1 MDSEKERMQILE
13 HIECGEVSVD
23 EGLRLLHRL
32 SDENEIHETLEVRHD
47 DATNNKHEDTNKPP
61 ANIKKWHYWWIFPFL
76 IGVGITI
83 LSGLFMYQ
91 SIQSNGLGLWFFC
104 AIILTLF
111 GIFITLLSW
120 ESRSAPWLNLRI
132 NQKPGQKPKQFTLS
146 LPLPIKPTVWFL
158 RIFGSRIPSLNGTSI
173 DEVILAV
180 ANTTDAKNPIYIQV
194 DEGQDGEKVEIYI
207 G

>member
-1 MDSEKERMQILE
+1 MDSEKERMRILE

-32 SDENEIHETLEVRHD
+32 SDENEIHETLEAGHD
-47 DATNNKHEDTNKPP
+47 DATNNKHEDTSKPP
-61 ANIKKWHYWWIFPFL
+61 ANIKKWHYWWIFPFWV
-76 IGVGITI
+76 GVGITI
-83 LSGLFMYQ
+83 LGGLFIYQ
-91 SIQSNGLGLWFFC
+91 SMQSNRLDLWFFC
-104 AIILTLF
+104 AIILTLL
-111 GIFITLLSW
+111 GIFSTLLSW
-120 ESRSAPWLNLRI
+120 ESRSAPWLYLRI
-132 NQKPGQKPKQFTLS
+132 RQKPGQKPKHFALS
-146 LPLPIKPTVWFL
+146 FPLPVKPTVWFL
-158 RIFGSRIPSLNGTSI
+158 RIFGSRIPSLNRTSI